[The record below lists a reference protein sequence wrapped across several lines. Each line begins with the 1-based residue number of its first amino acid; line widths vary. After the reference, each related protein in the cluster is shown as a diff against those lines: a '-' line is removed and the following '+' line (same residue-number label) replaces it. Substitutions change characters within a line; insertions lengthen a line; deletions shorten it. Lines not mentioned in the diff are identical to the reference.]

1 MSRPEQSHWH
11 GVRPSLPQILALL
24 FGLMAALGG
33 WHPDVA
39 GAEITPT
46 RFVTPNGITVLVVE
60 QPAIPIVH
68 LQATIRAGASQ
79 DPAEKAGLANLVA
92 SLLDEGTTSR
102 TATQIAEQIEFVGGT
117 LATRTEPD
125 YSSASLRVL
134 KKDLA
139 RGAELLADILLHP
152 AFPEREVERVRRQVL
167 GQIMGEQDEPETI
180 ASKTFHSLVFDGH
193 PYRWPVV
200 GTETTLPGIARQD
213 LVDFYR
219 REYLPNQTILVLVGD
234 ITVGEAKSLVATHFG
249 GWAQGAPPAQ
259 QAGAPKPLVK
269 TIARL
274 IDKDLTQTTIMLGH
288 VGIDRAN
295 PDFYAV
301 TVMNYILGAGGFSSR
316 LMDSVRDN
324 QGLAYGIHSAYEA
337 NRMPGA
343 FLVSL
348 QTRNATAAQALTSV
362 IKEIQLIRQQ
372 PVTDQ
377 ELSEAKAYLIGSFP
391 LRFDT
396 TAKLGEVLSLVELHG
411 LGLTYFTDYARR
423 VREVTQADVLRV
435 ARQYLHPDQY
445 ALVVVGKQSEAKIPL
460 PQ

>member
-1 MSRPEQSHWH
+1 MTLRPAAQTVAPWTARVGRLS
-11 GVRPSLPQILALL
+11 ALI
-24 FGLMAALGG
+24 GLVSALGG
-33 WHPDVA
+33 FCIPHAEA
-39 GAEITPT
+39 GIVPH
-46 RFVTPNGITVLVVE
+46 RFTTPNGLTVLVVE
-60 QPAIPIVH
+60 QHALPIVH

-79 DPAEKAGLANLVA
+79 DPADKAGIANLVT

-102 TATQIAEQIEFVGGT
+102 SAVQIAEQIEFLGAS
-117 LATRTEPD
+117 LSTRTEAD
-125 YSSASLRVL
+125 YSSASLRIL

-139 RGAELLADILLHP
+139 RGAEIFADILLHP

-180 ASKTFHSLVFDGH
+180 ASKAFHGLVFEGH

-200 GTETTLPGIARQD
+200 GTETTLPTITRSD
-213 LVDFYR
+213 LLGFYQ
-219 REYLPNQTILVLVGD
+219 REYLPNQTIFVLVGD
-234 ITVGEAKSLVATHFG
+234 LTVEEAKTLVATHFA
-249 GWAQGAPPAQ
+249 GWATGPSPAR
-259 QAGAPKPLVK
+259 QAGVPKPVAK
-269 TIARL
+269 PVSRL
-274 IDKDLTQTTIMLGH
+274 IDKDLTQATIMLGH
-288 VGIDRAN
+288 VGISRAN

-337 NRMPGA
+337 NVVPGA

-348 QTRNATAAQALTSV
+348 QTRNASASQALTSV
-362 IKEIQLIRQQ
+362 IKELQQIRQS

-377 ELSEAKAYLIGSFP
+377 ELSEAKSYLIGSFP

-396 TAKLGEVLSLVELHG
+396 TAKLADVLSLVELHG
-411 LGLTYFTDYARR
+411 LGLDYFSDYPKRIGQ
-423 VREVTQADVLRV
+423 VTKDEILQV

-445 ALVVVGKQSEAKIPL
+445 ALVVVGKLAEAKIAVP
-460 PQ
+460 